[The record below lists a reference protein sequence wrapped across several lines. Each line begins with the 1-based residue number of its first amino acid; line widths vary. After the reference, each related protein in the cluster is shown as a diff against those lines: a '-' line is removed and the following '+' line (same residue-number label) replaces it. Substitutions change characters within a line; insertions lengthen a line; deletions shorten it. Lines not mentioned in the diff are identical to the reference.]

1 MYNNLKLLIVF
12 GGKSTEHEVSRAS
25 TASILKMISKNK
37 YDILCIGIDK
47 KGKWLLTNAS
57 VDEILDGSW
66 ETRSDNKRAFLSP
79 DSLIHGIVV
88 ENSDV
93 IKVDCVW
100 PVLHGKNGEDG
111 TIQGL
116 CELAGIKYV
125 GPNVC
130 SSAMCMDK
138 AVTKWMIRHTD
149 IKQADC
155 YIVDN
160 SRYSN
165 NENITLKKIEEYFHG
180 KYPLFVKP
188 AVSGSSV
195 GISKVYSRSELINAF
210 DKAFDESTRI
220 LVEEAITGQEVE
232 VAVLGNMEPIVSRV
246 GEILAE
252 GQWYDY
258 ESKYG
263 GNSFKTIVPANIDS
277 EVEIEI
283 QKSALEIYKIMGC
296 KGLSRIDFFVTKD
309 KEIIFNE
316 INTLP
321 GFTQIS
327 MYPKLW
333 GATGLG
339 YTDLLDRIITYAM
352 E

>member
-1 MYNNLKLLIVF
+1 MHNNLRLLILF

-25 TASILKMISKNK
+25 TASILKMIDRNK
-37 YDILCIGIDK
+37 YEIICIGIDK
-47 KGKWLLTNAS
+47 EGKWFLTEAS
-57 VDEILDGSW
+57 IEEIFNGSW
-66 ETRSDNKRAFLSP
+66 ESKPNNKRAFLSP
-79 DSLIHGIVV
+79 DSSVHGIVL
-88 ENSDV
+88 ENKAV

-116 CELAGIKYV
+116 CELAGLKYV
-125 GPNVC
+125 GPDVC

-138 AVTKWMIRHTD
+138 AVTKLIVKHTN

-160 SRYSN
+160 SEYL
-165 NENITLKKIEEYFHG
+165 ENKNMILQKIEEYFYG
-180 KYPLFVKP
+180 NYPLFVKP
-188 AVSGSSV
+188 SVSGSSV
-195 GISKVYSRSELINAF
+195 GISKVYSRSELI
-210 DKAFDESTRI
+210 KAFNVAFNESTRV
-220 LVEEAITGQEVE
+220 LVEEAIIGQEVE
-232 VAVLGNMEPIVSRV
+232 VAVLGNENAKTSRA
-246 GEILAE
+246 GEILVE

-263 GNSFKTIVPANIDS
+263 GNSFKTIVPANIDPK
-277 EVEIEI
+277 VETEI
-283 QKSALEIYKIMGC
+283 QKSALKIYKIMGC

-309 KEIIFNE
+309 GEVIFNE

-333 GATGLG
+333 EATGLE
-339 YTDLLDRIITYAM
+339 YTDLLDKIISYAM